1 MRKTTRNEL
10 DKYLKIKQEPR
21 EHREEAQQVRS
32 ETRLRFAVIEM
43 KLVSL
48 FFGILRRLLM
58 RGDGRW
64 FCLGAVLFVFISD
77 LKLP

>member
-1 MRKTTRNEL
+1 MPSLFSTCQQSFKHFEEEREKKMRKTTRNEL

-43 KLVSL
+43 KLVFL
-48 FFGILRRLLM
+48 FLEFF
-58 RGDGRW
+58 DV
-64 FCLGAVLFVFISD
+64 C
-77 LKLP
+77 